1 MTFKRMLAIVVI
13 TVLVMSALAFTV
25 YAASKANFDWIVTKK
40 LTVTHEIVG
49 RSEQIRFQDA
59 AATSTT
65 NVISTSFVAGETS
78 ITGSSLTQ
86 LDYPRNLV
94 LAVTATT
101 TPTAGTIT
109 LIGVGANGEST
120 SEGLTLGAI
129 SGTQTITGSMP
140 WASLSSIAIPEQ
152 TITLTVKAGGGIK
165 FGLPF
170 KPRSDAVYKVT
181 LNNTAITT
189 YTLDTTYGTVAPGA
203 VSANDDL
210 TVWVKQ

>member
-1 MTFKRMLAIVVI
+1 MTFKRTLAIVVT

-25 YAASKANFDWIVTKK
+25 YAASKSNFDWVVTQR

-49 RSEQIRFQDA
+49 RAEQVRFQDA
-59 AATSTT
+59 AAASTT
-65 NVISTSFVAGETS
+65 NVISTAFVAGETS
-78 ITGSSLTQ
+78 IATGLTQ
-86 LDYPRNLV
+86 LSYPRNLV
-94 LAVTATT
+94 LAVTAST

-109 LIGVGANGEST
+109 LIGTGANGEAAT
-120 SEGLTLGAI
+120 EGLTFSAI

-140 WASLSSIAIPEQ
+140 WAQISSIGLPVQ

-170 KPRSDAVYKVT
+170 KPRPSAVYKVT
-181 LNNTAITT
+181 LNNIDVTT
-189 YTLDTTYGTVAPGA
+189 YTLDTSYGTVEPGA
-203 VSANDDL
+203 FSANDDL

>member
-1 MTFKRMLAIVVI
+1 MTYKRTTAIVLI
-13 TVLVMSALAFTV
+13 TVLVMSALAFTA
-25 YAASKANFDWIVTKK
+25 YAASKQQFDWVVTQR

-49 RSEQIRFQDA
+49 RALQVRFQDA
-59 AATSTT
+59 AAASTT
-65 NVISTSFVAGETS
+65 NVISTSFVAGETG
-78 ITGSSLTQ
+78 ITSGLTQ

-94 LAVTATT
+94 FAVTATT

-109 LIGVGANGEST
+109 IVGTGANGETT
-120 SEGLTLGAI
+120 SEGLTFGAI

-140 WASLSSIAIPEQ
+140 WANVSSIAVPVQ

-170 KPRSDAVYKVT
+170 KPRAGAVYKVT
-181 LNNTAITT
+181 INNTDITT
-189 YTLDTTYGTVAPGA
+189 YTLDTSYGTLLPGA
-203 VSANDDL
+203 LSANDDL

>member
-1 MTFKRMLAIVVI
+1 MTFKRTLAIVVL

-40 LTVTHEIVG
+40 LTVTNEIVG
-49 RSEQIRFQDA
+49 RAEQVRFQDA
-59 AATSTT
+59 AAASTT
-65 NVISTSFVAGETS
+65 NVISTAFVAGETS
-78 ITGSSLTQ
+78 ITASSLTQ

-109 LIGVGANGEST
+109 LVGIGANGETT
-120 SEGLTLGAI
+120 SEGLTFSAI

-140 WASLSSIAIPEQ
+140 WASVSSIALPEQ
-152 TITLTVKAGGGIK
+152 TITMTVKAGGGIK

-203 VSANDDL
+203 LSANDDL